1 MIADVTMC
9 PYFTAWQKCHK
20 PPLKNFDFDK
30 FTVFFYGIIDLPKNK
45 IYLNQYDMLSF
56 RERPCRF

>member
-30 FTVFFYGIIDLPKNK
+30 FTVFFTVLL
-45 IYLNQYDMLSF
+45 IYLKIK
-56 RERPCRF
+56 

>member
-20 PPLKNFDFDK
+20 PSLKNFDFDK
-30 FTVFFYGIIDLPKNK
+30 FTVFFTVLLIWLK
-45 IYLNQYDMLSF
+45 IKYI
-56 RERPCRF
+56 

>member
-30 FTVFFYGIIDLPKNK
+30 FTVFFTVLLICLK
-45 IYLNQYDMLSF
+45 IKYI
-56 RERPCRF
+56 